1 MKKGIELE
9 SEIEGSGPVAQR
21 GCTVTIRYSGY
32 LHRCDAFQKQMTY
45 TFKLGKREVIAGL
58 DYAVEGMKV
67 GGRRSVKVGPHL
79 AYRTTGVPGSI
90 PPNALL
96 VFEIDWS
103 LSKAGDLSR

>member
-9 SEIEGSGPVAQR
+9 SEAEGSGPVAQR

-32 LHRCDAFQKQMTY
+32 LHRGDAFQKQMTY

-67 GGRRSVKVGPHL
+67 GGRRRVKVGPHL
-79 AYRTTGVPGSI
+79 AYRKTGVPGSI

-96 VFEIDWS
+96 VFEIE
-103 LSKAGDLSR
+103 LVAVEGG